1 MSFFLRSTGLFE
13 PVAVFLWYFNSFLPV
28 DIYGKAIKMDNKNII
43 HSTTYN
49 YPLGKG
55 AGLK

>member
-1 MSFFLRSTGLFE
+1 MPFFLCSTWLFE
-13 PVAVFLWYFNSFLPV
+13 HAAVFLWYFNSFLPV
-28 DIYGKAIKMDNKNII
+28 DIYGKPIKMDNKNIV